1 MEILQQIESI
11 GQSLWYD
18 NIERAKL
25 LDGSLEKM
33 IHAGIIKGITSNP
46 SIFQKAISTS
56 KEYDLSLKPMAWA
69 GTRNEEIFWQLAI
82 QDIRS
87 AADLF
92 LPLYNRSDGMDG
104 YVSLEVNPQFA
115 YDAEATFADASRLW
129 NEVNR
134 KNLMI
139 KIPATR
145 EGIPAIRKA
154 IAAGIN
160 INATLIF
167 SIERYQEV
175 MEAYLRGLEERA
187 MHGLELH
194 SIASVASFFVS
205 RMDTKID
212 GYLDVL
218 KQEGKISAENADRL
232 SGKAAIANTRL
243 AYQRYETVFQSERF
257 LQLQSLG
264 ARVQRP
270 LWASTS
276 TKNPKYRD
284 VLYVEELIAPDSVN
298 TVPPATL
305 EAFLDHGKVGIT
317 IHDQL
322 DEASHIFQELEKLGI
337 ALNKVTHE
345 LEEEGV
351 KAFADSYVS
360 LLEAVEKRRIAALRE
375 LGPLGI
381 PVQAKLENLNQK
393 GFTKRFF
400 QKDPSLWTLDE
411 KGQAEIRAR
420 MNWIHTPFELPET
433 IQQLKHLGS
442 DFRAQG
448 FTNAVLLGMGGS
460 SLAPE
465 VIHSLL
471 GTMDLKAQHGL
482 ELTILDST
490 DPEQVKAIDEKI
502 PLSTTLF
509 IVASKSGTTGEIN
522 AFLDYFWDRVSH
534 INPENPGHQF
544 IAITDPGTKLATL
557 ATERKFNQL
566 FLADPEVGGRNSALT
581 AFGLIPAALMG
592 LDLDRFT
599 FHALYMATLCSE
611 DISIKSNPGFM
622 LGVILGCA
630 ANAGKNKL
638 TLLANERWL
647 PFGDWLEQ
655 LVAESSGKNGKGMLP
670 VVNEPVLS
678 IEKYGEDRIFVRL
691 EENEE
696 NLELAEQLKKA
707 GHTAISLHVSSPE
720 ELAGQFYLWET
731 AVATACSIIGVNSF
745 DQPDVQDAKLR
756 TLAGLDDYR
765 KKGHFERIQPT
776 AEFPEVKILSE
787 LPPTAEKRGSV
798 FRLIGSY
805 IEAYRDSTEFIAIN
819 AFLPRNENNIQLLQK
834 LRQRIGLKYS
844 LPTTLGF
851 GPRYL
856 HSTGQFHKGGPN
868 TGIFLLITAQR
879 NEDIPIPGQGVTFG
893 IFQCAQAIG
902 DKDALLAKGR
912 HVLMIDLDAPD
923 VSLLL
928 KD

>member
-1 MEILQQIESI
+1 
-11 GQSLWYD
+11 
-18 NIERAKL
+18 
-25 LDGSLEKM
+25 
-33 IHAGIIKGITSNP
+33 
-46 SIFQKAISTS
+46 
-56 KEYDLSLKPMAWA
+56 
-69 GTRNEEIFWQLAI
+69 
-82 QDIRS
+82 
-87 AADLF
+87 
-92 LPLYNRSDGMDG
+92 
-104 YVSLEVNPQFA
+104 
-115 YDAEATFADASRLW
+115 
-129 NEVNR
+129 
-134 KNLMI
+134 
-139 KIPATR
+139 
-145 EGIPAIRKA
+145 
-154 IAAGIN
+154 
-160 INATLIF
+160 
-167 SIERYQEV
+167 
-175 MEAYLRGLEERA
+175 

-232 SGKAAIANTRL
+232 CGKAAIANTRL

-322 DEASHIFQELEKLGI
+322 DEASYIFQELENLGI

-393 GFTKRFF
+393 DFTKRFF

-611 DISIKSNPGFM
+611 DISVKSNPGFV

-638 TLLANERWL
+638 TLMANERWL

-655 LVAESSGKNGKGMLP
+655 LVAESSGKDGKGMLP

-707 GHTAISLHVSSPE
+707 GHTVISLHVSSPE
-720 ELAGQFYLWET
+720 ELAGQFYLWEI

-776 AEFPEVKILSE
+776 AEFPGVKILSE